1 MLPSFAQV
9 IKKARQY
16 LIRAPFI
23 AGYDVIPYSYCGD
36 TSFRLDLEFPILTSS
51 TYNTRLLS
59 GE

>member
-1 MLPSFAQV
+1 MPSFAHA

-23 AGYDVIPYSYCGD
+23 AGYNVIPFSYCGD
-36 TSFRLDLEFPILTSS
+36 TSLRLDLELPILTSS